1 MRFNDFKKIFS
12 GRTLNGLIDYIKNN
26 ITDPRSTIKGRGRLK
41 FELTTI
47 LFIAIIAKICG
58 FFTYREIEIFPKLHK
73 YFIKKYFKLDD
84 YPSDDTYRLVL
95 EKIDPDELFNLYL
108 WITNQEDRVLQ
119 KKTHIA
125 IDGKTPKGAKDEN
138 QKIIDIVS
146 AYDTESK
153 SVISQKKVS
162 EKTNEISAIIDLLN
176 DIKLKKKCVE
186 PIITIDAIACY
197 SNIIN
202 TIANNGWD
210 YCIAFKGNQK
220 KCYNQMYNFL
230 TRHLQNFFA
239 EEEDTTHGNYIVR
252 RYYLFNDLSSFD
264 NIDQFEGL
272 KSIGAVISY
281 GYRNGEE
288 YADVRFF
295 FTSLS
300 DEKMFKYVVR
310 AHWLI
315 ENNLHKDLDMLYGED
330 SSKIKKLNA
339 PINFNIMRKIGLK
352 FLDSAKQYLKDKNI
366 PRTTILKCFCCNP
379 DIISELLS
387 GNEIDFLVQ

>member
-1 MRFNDFKKIFS
+1 
-12 GRTLNGLIDYIKNN
+12 
-26 ITDPRSTIKGRGRLK
+26 
-41 FELTTI
+41 
-47 LFIAIIAKICG
+47 
-58 FFTYREIEIFPKLHK
+58 
-73 YFIKKYFKLDD
+73 
-84 YPSDDTYRLVL
+84 
-95 EKIDPDELFNLYL
+95 
-108 WITNQEDRVLQ
+108 
-119 KKTHIA
+119 
-125 IDGKTPKGAKDEN
+125 
-138 QKIIDIVS
+138 
-146 AYDTESK
+146 
-153 SVISQKKVS
+153 
-162 EKTNEISAIIDLLN
+162 
-176 DIKLKKKCVE
+176 
-186 PIITIDAIACY
+186 
-197 SNIIN
+197 
-202 TIANNGWD
+202 
-210 YCIAFKGNQK
+210 
-220 KCYNQMYNFL
+220 MYNVL